1 VCVCSVALA
10 EKEKKALEATAHA
23 KDVAIMVD
31 TSKCPGLVRRFGIK
45 VGFLLSLYVLALW
58 NCVLS

>member
-1 VCVCSVALA
+1 LYLYSVALA

-45 VGFLLSLYVLALW
+45 V
-58 NCVLS
+58 